1 MVMLWAFTFSPI
13 IKVQWKIAKQNAK
26 KLILEIYGDTEV
38 HPFSHLNHYG
48 RKGRKG
54 TIIAKDRILT
64 GVFATIALKARKKH
78 SWGAASFFSP
88 ARDMEK
94 HGWYFDC
101 NNWDLWLAMF
111 SCIEISVPL
120 PDFPGKFGQTWPAA
134 CQVVLAFLPTA
145 LYLIIRNL
153 MSVKSSSEAQP
164 GEPRKV
170 GIYDE
175 KSCPNR
181 LDSD

>member
-13 IKVQWKIAKQNAK
+13 IKVQCKIAKQNAK
-26 KLILEIYGDTEV
+26 ELILEMYGDTEI

-78 SWGAASFFSP
+78 SRGRHHFLVLPGTW
-88 ARDMEK
+88 EK

-101 NNWDLWLAMF
+101 NIWDLWVAMF
-111 SCIEISVPL
+111 SCIEISVQNFQIFPENLGRHDLQPARWSWPFFPRHCIWSFATWWVWSLLLRHGRESQERLESTMTIKL
-120 PDFPGKFGQTWPAA
+120 PK
-134 CQVVLAFLPTA
+134 
-145 LYLIIRNL
+145 
-153 MSVKSSSEAQP
+153 
-164 GEPRKV
+164 
-170 GIYDE
+170 
-175 KSCPNR
+175 
-181 LDSD
+181 

>member
-26 KLILEIYGDTEV
+26 KLILEIHGHTKI

-78 SWGAASFFSP
+78 SGGRHHEVLPGTWKNTGGILTVTS
-88 ARDMEK
+88 
-94 HGWYFDC
+94 
-101 NNWDLWLAMF
+101 
-111 SCIEISVPL
+111 EIYEL
-120 PDFPGKFGQTWPAA
+120 R
-134 CQVVLAFLPTA
+134 CFL
-145 LYLIIRNL
+145 
-153 MSVKSSSEAQP
+153 V
-164 GEPRKV
+164 
-170 GIYDE
+170 
-175 KSCPNR
+175 
-181 LDSD
+181 